1 MDCFGGYRQGYQQV
15 LISLSITFG
24 CFSAGKGVSYGPVK
38 SLGSQIR
45 EARQQRHLSQSALA
59 RKVGCKQSALSMF
72 EGGRQTALNAQVI
85 GKLCAELGLLPPNAQ
100 ELAVARGVGERSE
113 QVRSFCPNPE
123 CPSNLPMTVGGR
135 HLLVPRG
142 HMLSEGEC
150 HCAWCGEVLERA
162 CPECGAAINE
172 GAFCSHCGSAYL
184 VSEDAPLSP
193 KRAEVSEQLMAW
205 SRV

>member
-1 MDCFGGYRQGYQQV
+1 M
-15 LISLSITFG
+15 
-24 CFSAGKGVSYGPVK
+24 K
-38 SLGSQIR
+38 SLGNQIR
-45 EARQQRHLSQSALA
+45 EARLQRHLSQSALA

-100 ELAVARGVGERSE
+100 ELAAADGVGERAV

-123 CPSNLPMTVGGR
+123 CPSNLPMAVGGR
-135 HLLVPRG
+135 NLLVPRG
-142 HMLSEGEC
+142 HVLGEGEY

-162 CPECGAAINE
+162 CPECGAPVNE
-172 GAFCSHCGSAYL
+172 GAFCSHCGTAYL
-184 VSEDAPLSP
+184 VSDGLSITP
-193 KRAEVSEQLMAW
+193 KRAEVSERLMAW